1 MEVNKKKEV
10 VSACLKMFVSKGLFE
25 TTSRDLSKALQLQ
38 SGGLYY
44 YFKSKDEVVVAC
56 AEEATQRLESNL
68 ILPALKELNNPDEMM
83 QTLRKRADAMA
94 PMMQFLTQVATADKY
109 KEQLKPVLDSLSERY
124 RAYAKKFAEH
134 FNCEVDEIEPYVYIC
149 ITAVANYMIF
159 GEDSYIFPQI
169 ALVKNKIRELIKTR
183 GV

>member
-1 MEVNKKKEV
+1 MEEKRKSV
-10 VSACLKMFVSKGLFE
+10 VAACLDTIVTKGLYD

-56 AEEATQRLESNL
+56 AEEAAFRLESNL
-68 ILPALKELNNPDEMM
+68 ILPALKELNDPDKMM
-83 QTLRKRADAMA
+83 RTLRKRADAMA
-94 PMMQFLTQVATADKY
+94 PMMQFLTQVATAEKY
-109 KEQLKPVLDSLSERY
+109 KEELKPVLDSLSERY
-124 RAYAKKFAEH
+124 KAYANRFAEH
-134 FNCEVDEIEPYVYIC
+134 FKCDIEEIEPYVYMC

-169 ALVKNKIRELIKTR
+169 ALVKNKIRELIMTR

>member
-10 VSACLKMFVSKGLFE
+10 VKACLKMFVSKGLFE
-25 TTSRDLSKALQLQ
+25 TTSRDLSKALKLQ

-56 AEEATQRLESNL
+56 AEEAALRLESNL
-68 ILPALKELNNPDEMM
+68 IMPALEELNDPDEMM
-83 QTLRKRADAMA
+83 RTLRKRADAMA

-109 KEQLKPVLDSLSERY
+109 NEQLKPVLDGLSERY
-124 RAYAKKFAEH
+124 KAYAKKFAEH
-134 FNCEVDEIEPYVYIC
+134 FNCETDEIEPYVYIC

-169 ALVKNKIRELIKTR
+169 TLVKNKIRELITTK

>member
-134 FNCEVDEIEPYVYIC
+134 FNCEVYEIEPYVYIC

>member
-10 VSACLKMFVSKGLFE
+10 VSACLKMFVSKVLFE

-56 AEEATQRLESNL
+56 AEEAAQRLESNL

-109 KEQLKPVLDSLSERY
+109 KEQY

-169 ALVKNKIRELIKTR
+169 VLVKNKIRELIKTR

>member
-10 VSACLKMFVSKGLFE
+10 VNACLKMFVSKGLFE

-56 AEEATQRLESNL
+56 AEEATLRLESNL
-68 ILPALKELNNPDEMM
+68 ILPTIKELNDPDEMM
-83 QTLRKRADAMA
+83 RTLRKRADAMA
-94 PMMQFLTQVATADKY
+94 PMMQFLTQAVTAGKY

-124 RAYAKKFAEH
+124 KTYAKKFAEH
-134 FNCEVDEIEPYVYIC
+134 FKCNVEEIEPYVYMC

-169 ALVKNKIRELIKTR
+169 ALVKNKIRELTKTR